1 MLILKHKPR
10 AKEHKCPVHTASP
23 WLVSWVNDEVD
34 GDFILCWVW
43 IYVASVCTTTGQH
56 LEQSLWPI
64 TLEQALNNSYLKRKV
79 NQHPLVPEFPNS
91 KISYIFT
98 GSRNGPWRRQWQP
111 TPVFLP
117 GESQGRGAWWAAFY
131 GVAQSWA
138 RLKWLSSSSR
148 NAPITHSSVGRDVI
162 PVFISPSQLSP
173 KGNKR
178 CCPQGT
184 CSNSSL
190 LRFDSLKW
198 AVYF

>member
-23 WLVSWVNDEVD
+23 WPVSWVNDEVD

-43 IYVASVCTTTGQH
+43 IYVASVCTTIGRH

-64 TLEQALNNSYLKRKV
+64 ILEQALNNSYLKRKV

-98 GSRNGPWRRQWQP
+98 GSRNAPWRRQWQP

-117 GESQGRGAWWAAFY
+117 GESHGRRSLVSCSPWGLEE
-131 GVAQSWA
+131 SDTTE
-138 RLKWLSSSSR
+138 RLHFHFSLACTGEGNGNPLQCSCLENPRDGEPGGLPSMGSHR
-148 NAPITHSSVGRDVI
+148 VGHDW
-162 PVFISPSQLSP
+162 
-173 KGNKR
+173 
-178 CCPQGT
+178 C
-184 CSNSSL
+184 
-190 LRFDSLKW
+190 D
-198 AVYF
+198 